1 MANVF
6 QSPIG
11 TQKTIRNTDQ
21 VRFIEEFQSPIGTQK
36 TKRSKKWQHFYFLVS
51 IPYRYTKNLNDLY
64 KDYME
69 EECFN
74 PL

>member
-11 TQKTIRNTDQ
+11 TQKTFDLLDLENHNRD
-21 VRFIEEFQSPIGTQK
+21 
-36 TKRSKKWQHFYFLVS
+36 VS
-51 IPYRYTKNLNDLY
+51 IPYRYTKNLYSHCFRMGWINS
-64 KDYME
+64 
-69 EECFN
+69 FN